1 MDLQLK
7 NSLLEFMKEKA
18 YNPLSA
24 QELADI
30 FDIHPS
36 ERAMFFN
43 MLDEME
49 QDGYIYKT
57 KKNKYGLPSKMNLFV
72 GRLLTHQRGY
82 GFVISTEEGIE
93 DLFIPANC
101 MNGALHNDK
110 VIARIIQ
117 IPEEGK
123 RAEGEIIRIIERA
136 TKTVVG
142 TFEKSKNFGFVVPDN
157 KRFGMDIYIPK
168 DLSMNAQDGY
178 KVVCEITQWPKKGR
192 NPEGKIIEI
201 LGKKDEKGVD
211 ILSIIRQHDLPEE
224 FPIKVLAE
232 VDRIDENIPN
242 EEIKRRLDLRDKV
255 IFTIDGADAKD
266 LDDAVSIDILE
277 NGNYKLGVHI
287 ADVTHYVK
295 ENSKLDKEALK
306 RGTSVYLVDR
316 VIPML
321 PKKLSNGVCSLN
333 PNVDRLTLSIFMEI
347 DKSGN
352 VVDYDIAE
360 TVINSKA
367 RMVYTDVSD
376 ILEKEDKEL
385 IEKYKE
391 LVPHFKNMEKLAK
404 ILMERRYKRGAVDFD
419 FPEAKIILDKNGNVE
434 DVVKYERRIAN
445 KIIEEFML
453 ISNET
458 IAEHFYWLSIP
469 FVYRVHETPHIEK
482 MENFNKFI
490 SAFGYFIKGDL
501 ENIQPKSLQILLE
514 EVKGKKEE
522 RAISTIMLRSL
533 KQARYSPECIGHFG
547 LAAKYYSHFTSPI
560 RRYPDLQ
567 IHRIIKE
574 FLNKKLS
581 DSRIQS
587 LKGIVA
593 YSSEQSSLRERAAE
607 DAERDVEDLK
617 KAEYMA
623 GKIGEE
629 FEGVVSSVTSF
640 GIFIELDNTIEG
652 LIRLS
657 SLDDD
662 YYIFDADN
670 YVLRGEN
677 TKKTYTIGDIVKVK
691 VSKVNVEFKEI
702 EFSIVQD

>member
-1 MDLQLK
+1 MNVELK
-7 NSLLEFMKEKA
+7 NSLLQFMKEKA

-24 QELADI
+24 EELASI
-30 FDIHPS
+30 FDIHKS
-36 ERAMFFN
+36 EKAMFFN

-82 GFVISTEEGIE
+82 GFVISNEEAME

-110 VIARIIQ
+110 VIARIM
-117 IPEEGK
+117 ESSTESK

-142 TFEKSKNFGFVVPDN
+142 TYEGSKNFGFVVPDN

-168 DLSMNAQDGY
+168 SQNMNARDGY
-178 KVVCEITQWPKKGR
+178 KVVCEITQWPQKGR
-192 NPEGKIIEI
+192 NPEGRIIEI
-201 LGKKDEKGVD
+201 LGKKEDVGID

-224 FPIKVLAE
+224 FPNKVLAE
-232 VDRIDENIPN
+232 ADKVDENIPD
-242 EEIKRRLDLRDKV
+242 EEIERRLDLRDK
-255 IFTIDGADAKD
+255 ITFTIDGADAKD
-266 LDDAVSIDILE
+266 LDDAVSIEVLE

-347 DKSGN
+347 DKNGN
-352 VVDYDIAE
+352 VLNYDIAE

-376 ILEKEDKEL
+376 ILENEDQDL
-385 IEKYKE
+385 IKKYE
-391 LVPHFKNMEKLAK
+391 NLVPYFRNMEKLAR
-404 ILMERRYKRGAVDFD
+404 ILMERRYKRGAIDFD
-419 FPEAKIILDKNGNVE
+419 FPEAKILLDKKGRVE

-445 KIIEEFML
+445 RIIEEFML
-453 ISNET
+453 VSNET

-469 FVYRVHETPHIEK
+469 FVYRVHETPHVEK
-482 MENFNKFI
+482 IENFNKFL

-501 ENIQPKSLQILLE
+501 ESVQPKALQQLLE
-514 EVKGKKEE
+514 EVEGKKEE
-522 RAISTIMLRSL
+522 RVINTLMLRSL

-574 FLNKKLS
+574 FLNKKITS
-581 DSRIQS
+581 SRS
-587 LKGIVA
+587 EALKHIVA
-593 YSSEQSSLRERAAE
+593 YSAEQSSLRERAAE

-617 KAEYMA
+617 KAEYMSS
-623 GKIGEE
+623 KIGEE
-629 FEGVVSSVTSF
+629 FDGIISSVTSF

-652 LIRLS
+652 LVRLS

-662 YYIFDADN
+662 YYIFDAN
-670 YVLRGEN
+670 SYTLRGEH
-677 TKKTYTIGDIVKVK
+677 TKKTYTIGDEVKVK
-691 VSKVNVEFKEI
+691 VSKVNIELKEI
-702 EFSIVQD
+702 EFSILQD